1 MSYYPASSNF
11 SSSRYNYE
19 EPDECLEEGKENDG
33 KIGLSNIGNTCFMNS
48 ILQCVMATPYLNY
61 YFLNQFQPETKL
73 RSTKLSQA
81 YYELLIKVRNAGGSS
96 VAPSDLKN

>member
-1 MSYYPASSNF
+1 
-11 SSSRYNYE
+11 
-19 EPDECLEEGKENDG
+19 
-33 KIGLSNIGNTCFMNS
+33 
-48 ILQCVMATPYLNY
+48 MATPYLNY